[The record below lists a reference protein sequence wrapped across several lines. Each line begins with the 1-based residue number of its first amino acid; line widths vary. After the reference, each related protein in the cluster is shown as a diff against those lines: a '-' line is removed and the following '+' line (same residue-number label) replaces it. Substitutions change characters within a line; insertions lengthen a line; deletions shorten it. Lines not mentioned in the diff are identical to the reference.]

1 MLATIETLEF
11 SEPGDPVAWPD
22 NGARWVVDPRRDAPG
37 LDSFMSHV
45 HKLGAEQIQFA
56 TFQPASFRLYGRNHK
71 VKSRAPLDERD
82 AGLIVNHL
90 YGADGMARLQGGQD
104 INVMYVIGVP
114 RREVLRFRVNITA
127 SLTSQGIGAH
137 AVIRPVKDLPPP
149 LEKQNVEPGILANFR
164 MSKGLLIVSG
174 ATGSGKSTLIGG
186 MTLAKLTD
194 PDGHHNIIECAEP
207 IERDHAKRD
216 PAESAELRRLHG
228 RGDAAPADGHHRR
241 RVSKA

>member
-1 MLATIETLEF
+1 MLATIETLQ
-11 SEPGDPVAWPD
+11 SGEPSDPVAWPD

-37 LDSFMSHV
+37 LDNFMSHV
-45 HKLGAEQIQFA
+45 HKLGADQIQFA
-56 TFQPASFRLYGRNHK
+56 TFQPASFRLYGRNYK

-90 YGADGMARLQGGQD
+90 YGADRMARLQGGQD

-186 MTLAKLTD
+186 
-194 PDGHHNIIECAEP
+194 
-207 IERDHAKRD
+207 
-216 PAESAELRRLHG
+216 SARQAHG
-228 RGDAAPADGHHRR
+228 PQWSSQHHRVR
-241 RVSKA
+241 RADRVPA